1 MIVILA
7 SNAMFLGRKTGG
19 AIPLFCKLL
28 VIKVSLFL
36 NEECVDRV
44 SLEAFIL
51 SYRNKKTKSPT
62 KHQMKGERK
71 VSSEQHLGKADFVN
85 NRSSNIVGL

>member
-7 SNAMFLGRKTGG
+7 SNGMFLGKKTGG
-19 AIPLFCKLL
+19 AIPVFCKLL
-28 VIKVSLFL
+28 VINVSLFL

-51 SYRNKKTKSPT
+51 VTEIKNEES
-62 KHQMKGERK
+62 
-71 VSSEQHLGKADFVN
+71 D
-85 NRSSNIVGL
+85 